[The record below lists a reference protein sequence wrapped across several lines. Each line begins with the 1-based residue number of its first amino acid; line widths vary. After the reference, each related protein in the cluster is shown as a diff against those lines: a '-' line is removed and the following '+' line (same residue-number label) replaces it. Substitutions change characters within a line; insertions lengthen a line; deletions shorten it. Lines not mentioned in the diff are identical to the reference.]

1 MSRRARLL
9 VLALGGVF
17 IAGAGVAGWLLTNR
31 ESKGAG
37 YVETYVGNVSIVYP
51 AAYAR
56 FAAGRLGGRS
66 DGLELAATLPDLKP
80 AGDIAVALG
89 QGANA
94 RKAALMFISI
104 GRADR
109 KVDPADL
116 VAQLY
121 ARFLDEK
128 NIVETEEGL
137 VKRSFQDGSPYA
149 GEELYFDAPE
159 GRVFAARCPRPRVPP
174 DDLPETCIAT
184 FRQATSLGALD
195 IDYRFD
201 RAMLAQ
207 WEQLSEGSRALVRSM
222 LAR

>member
-1 MSRRARLL
+1 MSRRARFL
-9 VLALGGVF
+9 VLALGGVLV
-17 IAGAGVAGWLLTNR
+17 AGAGVAGWLLTHRANKSG
-31 ESKGAG
+31 E

-66 DGLELAATLPDLKP
+66 DGLELAAALPDLKP

-89 QGANA
+89 PSAE
-94 RKAALMFISI
+94 RKPALMFISI

-109 KVDPADL
+109 KVDPPDL

-121 ARFLDEK
+121 ARFLDDK

-137 VKRSFQDGSPYA
+137 VKRSFQDGSPYS
-149 GEELYFDAPE
+149 GEDLYFDAPE
-159 GRVFAARCPRPRVPP
+159 GRVFAARCPRPRSPP

-184 FRQATSLGALD
+184 FRQTTPQGALD
-195 IDYRFD
+195 VDYRFD

-207 WEQLSEGSRALVRSM
+207 WAQLSEGARALVRSM